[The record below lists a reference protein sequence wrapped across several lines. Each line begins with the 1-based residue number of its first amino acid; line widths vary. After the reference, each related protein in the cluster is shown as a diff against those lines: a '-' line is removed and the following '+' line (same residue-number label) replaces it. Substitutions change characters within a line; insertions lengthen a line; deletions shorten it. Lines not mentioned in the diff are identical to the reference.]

1 MSMPRSFVRLACLL
15 LGCSCCGVGS
25 AAAGHEAGIRF
36 EVGVPQGDFSDNAE
50 DPGFGL
56 AGHYAYPVN
65 PVFSFGIGGNFLIY
79 GS

>member
-1 MSMPRSFVRLACLL
+1 
-15 LGCSCCGVGS
+15 VGS

-36 EVGVPQGDFSDNAE
+36 DVGVPQGDFSDNAE

-56 AGHYAYPVN
+56 AGHYAYAVN